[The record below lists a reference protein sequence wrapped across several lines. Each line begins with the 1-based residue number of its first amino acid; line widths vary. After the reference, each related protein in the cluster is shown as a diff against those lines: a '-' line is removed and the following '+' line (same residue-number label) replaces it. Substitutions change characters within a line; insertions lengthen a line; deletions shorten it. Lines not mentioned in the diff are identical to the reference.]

1 MLGGGH
7 LAMQPSCNGSFT
19 QLTPDPLKS
28 LKPMSLGLRSVH
40 AEQLQQGIG
49 SFTGCDAFE
58 MQAELEEFAYQMDR
72 APQVIATGSSLAVE
86 SQAQA

>member
-1 MLGGGH
+1 ML
-7 LAMQPSCNGSFT
+7 L
-19 QLTPDPLKS
+19 
-28 LKPMSLGLRSVH
+28 
-40 AEQLQQGIG
+40 
-49 SFTGCDAFE
+49 E